1 LYFRDDEDNDKKVY
15 LCPACYNDMTAQVQ
29 AQKQKQKLEIEIE
42 EKEPLYFCC
51 KCDQLI
57 TEDKKD

>member
-29 AQKQKQKLEIEIE
+29 AQKQKLEIEIE

-57 TEDKKD
+57 TEDKKA